1 MGSQS
6 SKDAARR
13 EAEERRLKESK
24 PLRPQP
30 ANCFLSPHYTY
41 PHACRSMCYRS
52 EQLEMTPG
60 EVAEIKCLVAAATPV
75 DNAAIASP
83 NTIQA
88 DLDALVESDE
98 PLKIII
104 DTVSTVRRLPPP
116 SARQRASTTVWPAI
130 TPTSCAPHH
139 PSLPPYSFLAPPVSA
154 SSHPRSR
161 MRSPSLLL
169 TSSHLTLSSPAL
181 KSPPSH
187 HRQDVGTD
195 ADDVLALVAALNLPT
210 EDVEILGL
218 TTNYYPAKVRKRV
231 AEAVLAAAGRGDI
244 PVVAGS
250 DYVMGTHR
258 GTFLVGNEGEGLPD
272 LSEEELAALAAARE
286 EERRAQLKRCDLL
299 SVDDRLVRTL

>member
-161 MRSPSLLL
+161 MRSP
-169 TSSHLTLSSPAL
+169 HIPAL
-181 KSPPSH
+181 QGPLPRRHRLPWHHPEFCVLLGGRHPVASPLLSVPRRHALERTLVPISDE
-187 HRQDVGTD
+187 HRQHVLSFQRRDDLAGKDLVRGGEEGKGTR
-195 ADDVLALVAALNLPT
+195 AGGALSIT
-210 EDVEILGL
+210 SI
-218 TTNYYPAKVRKRV
+218 
-231 AEAVLAAAGRGDI
+231 I
-244 PVVAGS
+244 PVV
-250 DYVMGTHR
+250 H
-258 GTFLVGNEGEGLPD
+258 
-272 LSEEELAALAAARE
+272 
-286 EERRAQLKRCDLL
+286 
-299 SVDDRLVRTL
+299 